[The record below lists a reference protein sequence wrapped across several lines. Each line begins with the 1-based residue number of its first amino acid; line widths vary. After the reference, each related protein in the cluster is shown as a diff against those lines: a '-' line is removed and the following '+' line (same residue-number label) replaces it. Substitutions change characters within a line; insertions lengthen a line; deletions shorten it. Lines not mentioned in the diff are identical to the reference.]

1 MYEKSVVQEFE
12 YGCGVA
18 CYAFV
23 FGLTYSQA
31 AWQLGEAQATSE
43 RFYVKDLRDALS
55 VAGLLYISKHIKT
68 HNRKLIYREG
78 AIVLIRRSKRYPSG
92 HYLVRHEGQWMDPW
106 INLPRN
112 NDILKAKSGFRRR
125 LPGVPMYVL
134 VPVYE
139 SGDVA

>member
-1 MYEKSVVQEFE
+1 MRKSVTQEFA
-12 YGCGVA
+12 YGCGIA

-23 FGLTYSQA
+23 LGITYKQA
-31 AWQLGEAQATSE
+31 VQRLGEAQAKSD
-43 RFYVKDLRDALS
+43 RFYVKDVREELNK
-55 VAGLLYISKHIKT
+55 AGLPYGSKHIKP
-68 HNRKLIYREG
+68 HNRRLIYTEG
-78 AIVLIRRSKRYPSG
+78 AIVLVRRSKRYPTG